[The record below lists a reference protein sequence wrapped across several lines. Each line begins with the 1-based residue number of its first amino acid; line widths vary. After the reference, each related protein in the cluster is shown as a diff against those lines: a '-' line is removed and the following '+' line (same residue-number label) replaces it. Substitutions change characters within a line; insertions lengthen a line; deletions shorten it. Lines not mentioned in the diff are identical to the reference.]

1 MAFHD
6 DWLIRQINVVTE
18 SIGRLLFNTSAPK
31 YHEREEAN
39 STDVDKTARS
49 IDALLREKRVGDAED
64 LLFASVDPDNRESLL
79 LGLDFY
85 SRLNAMTDAQLKEAG
100 FSRDEID
107 EGLRELVDEFG
118 LGAVLPPGDVQY

>member
-31 YHEREEAN
+31 YHEKEEHN
-39 STDVDKTARS
+39 SAEVDKCAQA
-49 IDALLREKRVGDAED
+49 IDALLLEKRVGDAED
-64 LLFASVDPDNRESLL
+64 LLFTSLDPDNRECLL

-85 SRLNAMTDAQLKEAG
+85 SRLNAMSDARLKEAG
-100 FSRDEID
+100 FSREEID
-107 EGLRELVDEFG
+107 EGLRDVVDQFG
-118 LGAVLPPGDVQY
+118 LSSVLPQDHLQY